1 MPPTAAMADLDRRGY
16 EPMLN
21 DADLERYARQVIMPD
36 VGEDGQERL
45 LAARILVVGAGG
57 LGSPVIFYLAAA
69 GVGHITIMD
78 DETVE
83 LTNLNR
89 QILHITAS
97 IGTPKVARAAAAA
110 AALNPGIEITPRR
123 ERLDVDNVD
132 ELLSSHDLVID
143 CSDNVATRYLL
154 GDAAWRTGTPLVFGG
169 AVRSEGQLSLF
180 HTGTPDSPC
189 FRCVFPDM
197 PDAQQAPGCSEAG
210 ILGPVTG
217 VIGALQALEAVNW
230 VLGTGGKQTGRLL
243 LFDARGGGF
252 MEISTS
258 RRNDCNTCG
267 GQSV

>member
-1 MPPTAAMADLDRRGY
+1 
-16 EPMLN
+16 
-21 DADLERYARQVIMPD
+21 
-36 VGEDGQERL
+36 
-45 LAARILVVGAGG
+45 
-57 LGSPVIFYLAAA
+57 
-69 GVGHITIMD
+69 
-78 DETVE
+78 
-83 LTNLNR
+83 
-89 QILHITAS
+89 
-97 IGTPKVARAAAAA
+97 
-110 AALNPGIEITPRR
+110 
-123 ERLDVDNVD
+123 VD

>member
-1 MPPTAAMADLDRRGY
+1 MPPIVVKAGLDQQEYR
-16 EPMLN
+16 PMLS

-45 LAARILVVGAGG
+45 LASRMLVVGAGG
-57 LGSPVIFYLAAA
+57 LGSPVMFYLAAA
-69 GVGHITIMD
+69 GVGHITILD

-89 QILHITAS
+89 QILHTTHS
-97 IGTPKVARAAAAA
+97 IGTSKVDQATAATT
-110 AALNPGIEITPRR
+110 ALNPAIAISPRR
-123 ERLDVDNVD
+123 ERLDAGNVD

-143 CSDNVATRYLL
+143 CSDNVETRYLL
-154 GDAAWRTGTPLVFGG
+154 GDAAYRTQKPLVFGG
-169 AVRSEGQLSLF
+169 AVRSEGQLAIF
-180 HTGTPDSPC
+180 HAGAPDSPC

-217 VIGALQALEAVNW
+217 VIGTLQALAAVNW
-230 VLGTGGKQTGRLL
+230 ILGIGGEQTGRLL

-252 MEISTS
+252 MEISTA
-258 RRNDCNTCG
+258 RRTDCSTCG
-267 GQSV
+267 G